1 MGRVKSKY
9 PKGNFIFKSSTPNA
23 KGERALYLQYIVN
36 TSPVFIT
43 TGIFIKDADWDSK
56 TQTVKSKN
64 PAAARLNNQLKLQRE
79 KVDEQIMAYEGHLTA
94 DIVRKMLK
102 GEFAKQNDPQKI
114 DFIQYATD
122 YNQQRYTLQ
131 KISYSTYYNA
141 DLYLKKFQRFLTE
154 LTGEGLLYIP
164 NLTIDLI
171 EKYKAYCI
179 KLGNTKEG
187 INKMLT
193 PLIKAAMYAA
203 DNDLLSAKVAANIK
217 LSYFD
222 LKERQYKSEVADNE
236 IHYLTEAQMLQ
247 FVDLY
252 QRVKFNRTRE
262 IMDMFLFAFHACG
275 LRVSDI
281 VTLEWTH
288 IDWERCEL
296 SKNLVKGK
304 VPHTIPLTDAALNIL
319 KRWQNK
325 NLNKRFVFNLLDS
338 TFDISD
344 AERLDKTIKSKN
356 RILQTSLNEIGNK
369 MELTFSLTMHVARHT
384 FAVLALNRGVTLHMI
399 SRLLGHSSIIT
410 TEKVYAEFLPDTI
423 NDEVKK
429 KLSFNFTPSSGTPEA

>member
-9 PKGNFIFKSSTPNA
+9 PKVNFVFKSSTPNA

-102 GEFAKQNDPQKI
+102 GEFAKQNAPQKI
-114 DFIQYATD
+114 DFIQYAAE

-179 KLGNTKEG
+179 KLGNAKEG

-222 LKERQYKSEVADNE
+222 LKERQYKSEVAD
-236 IHYLTEAQMLQ
+236 
-247 FVDLY
+247 
-252 QRVKFNRTRE
+252 
-262 IMDMFLFAFHACG
+262 
-275 LRVSDI
+275 S
-281 VTLEWTH
+281 
-288 IDWERCEL
+288 
-296 SKNLVKGK
+296 
-304 VPHTIPLTDAALNIL
+304 
-319 KRWQNK
+319 
-325 NLNKRFVFNLLDS
+325 
-338 TFDISD
+338 
-344 AERLDKTIKSKN
+344 
-356 RILQTSLNEIGNK
+356 
-369 MELTFSLTMHVARHT
+369 
-384 FAVLALNRGVTLHMI
+384 
-399 SRLLGHSSIIT
+399 
-410 TEKVYAEFLPDTI
+410 
-423 NDEVKK
+423 EVH
-429 KLSFNFTPSSGTPEA
+429 F